1 MNTVII
7 MSIAA
12 IILTVVL
19 LLVYYLFSPL
29 HKVLDYTLEVLLLLA
44 WVGMPVAIGI
54 VAIPD
59 TIQLLYRILAII
71 GVTVVGMAV
80 LYAVACLSAAFCMRS
95 IIIHTVFIKLMKGR
109 A

>member
-12 IILTVVL
+12 IILAVVL
-19 LLVYYLFSPL
+19 PLVYYLFSPF

-71 GVTVVGMAV
+71 GVTVVGMGIMY
-80 LYAVACLSAAFCMRS
+80 LIACL
-95 IIIHTVFIKLMKGR
+95 TVGLCLGSVILHNVFVRLFKQ
-109 A
+109 